1 MKTKMASRNGD
12 RLYVPPFIYS
22 ASQIKVIC
30 EGELPKTRSKK
41 VLIVYI
47 FFNQIN
53 YNSKL
58 ST

>member
-1 MKTKMASRNGD
+1 MKTKMASRNRD
-12 RLYVPPFIYS
+12 RLYVSPFIYS
-22 ASQIKVIC
+22 ASQIRVIC
-30 EGELPKTRSKK
+30 EGEFPKTWSKK

-47 FFNQIN
+47 FFDQVN

>member
-1 MKTKMASRNGD
+1 MASRNRD
-12 RLYVPPFIYS
+12 RLYVSPFIYS
-22 ASQIKVIC
+22 ASQIRVIC
-30 EGELPKTRSKK
+30 EGEFPKTWSKK

-47 FFNQIN
+47 FFDQVN